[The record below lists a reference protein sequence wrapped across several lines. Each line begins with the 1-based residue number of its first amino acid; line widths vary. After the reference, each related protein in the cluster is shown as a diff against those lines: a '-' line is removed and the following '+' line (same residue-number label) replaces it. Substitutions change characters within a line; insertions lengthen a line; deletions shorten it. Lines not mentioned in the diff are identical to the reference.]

1 MYKLRIIRFVALLI
15 VCVIGVVLLKYS
27 AYILPHKEDCHQEVY
42 NHYADKP
49 AVEATFVKAFKIND
63 TLAISATIL
72 HATNA
77 EEWHTLQQDFKI
89 PELTEEEKEQIA
101 KNNDV
106 FETCV
111 MEYFMPDFIAD
122 TASHNQN
129 DMHISHINQTITI
142 FHTQTKQEKEAVFD
156 KAFDEWEMN
165 MQVK

>member
-106 FETCV
+106 FETCM

-129 DMHISHINQTITI
+129 DMYISHINQTITI

>member
-1 MYKLRIIRFVALLI
+1 MYKLRIIRFVVLLI

-72 HATNA
+72 HATNTEA
-77 EEWHTLQQDFKI
+77 WHALQQDFKI

-101 KNNDV
+101 KNNDI

-129 DMHISHINQTITI
+129 DMYISHINQTITI
-142 FHTQTKQEKEAVFD
+142 FHTQTKQEIDAVFD
-156 KAFDEWEMN
+156 KAFDEWDNEYAN
-165 MQVK
+165 

>member
-1 MYKLRIIRFVALLI
+1 MYKLRIIRFVVLLI

-106 FETCV
+106 FETCM

-129 DMHISHINQTITI
+129 DMYISHINQTITI
-142 FHTQTKQEKEAVFD
+142 LHTQTKQEKEAVFD

>member
-1 MYKLRIIRFVALLI
+1 MYKLRIIRFVVLLI

-63 TLAISATIL
+63 TLTISATIL

-101 KNNDV
+101 KNNDI

-129 DMHISHINQTITI
+129 DMYISHINQTITI

>member
-1 MYKLRIIRFVALLI
+1 MYKLRIIRFVVLLI

-106 FETCV
+106 FETCM

-129 DMHISHINQTITI
+129 NMYISHINQTITI

>member
-1 MYKLRIIRFVALLI
+1 MYKLRIIRFVVLLI

-27 AYILPHKEDCHQEVY
+27 ACILPHKEDCHQEVY

-72 HATNA
+72 HAANA
-77 EEWHTLQQDFKI
+77 ETWHMLQQDFKI

-101 KNNDV
+101 KNNDI

-111 MEYFMPDFIAD
+111 MEYCMPDFITD

-129 DMHISHINQTITI
+129 DMYISHINQTITI
-142 FHTQTKQEKEAVFD
+142 FHTQTKQEIDAVLD

-165 MQVK
+165 MQIK